1 MQTAEA
7 IIEVRWDTV
16 TGILLSHLSGLI
28 GVEEVRRWQA
38 MLAVELAGI
47 PDVGRFKLL
56 SNLQGYEP
64 ASLDAHKE
72 FRNVIPETLMQYGF
86 RPAFLDLFGVKDV
99 EIRATRGVICAAV
112 AHVHHDAEKMN
123 GYRQDLGR
131 PNEQFFTDVSQAE
144 VWLREQAGS
153 GR

>member
-1 MQTAEA
+1 MQTAEP
-7 IIEVRWDTV
+7 IIEVRWEEA
-16 TGILLSHLSGLI
+16 TGILLSRLSGSV
-28 GVEEVRRWQA
+28 GAEEVRRWQA
-38 MLAVELAGI
+38 MLAAELARI
-47 PDVGRFKLL
+47 PDGGRFKLL
-56 SNLQGYEP
+56 SNLHSYEP

-99 EIRATRGVICAAV
+99 EIRATHGVICTAL

-131 PNEQFFTDVSQAE
+131 QNEQFFTEVARAE
-144 VWLREQAGS
+144 AWLREQAGS